1 MPSLSDNLIHILL
14 VDKHALVRG
23 GLRQLIEAKPGHVVV
38 GEAGNRDDALA
49 IAAAKNPDIILLEL
63 DSDYEQGLA
72 CIRQLLAAASKARLL
87 LVTSESNID
96 IHQRA
101 AQAGAMGVV
110 LKDETPD
117 VLIKAIGKVH
127 AGEAWLDRMTLA
139 SVLTKLTRKGTA
151 EHSNPETRKIALLSE
166 RERSVVMLI
175 GEGMKNKEIGE
186 KLSISEITVRHHLTS
201 IFGKLQIT
209 DRLELIIYAYQN
221 GLAQLPR

>member
-1 MPSLSDNLIHILL
+1 MLSSSDNCIRILL

-23 GLRQLIEAKPGHVVV
+23 GLRQLLEAKPGHVVV

-49 IAAAKNPDIILLEL
+49 IAAKENPDIILFEF
-63 DSDYEQGLA
+63 DSNYEQGLE
-72 CIRQLLAAASKARLL
+72 CIRQLLSAASKARLL
-87 LVTSESNID
+87 LVTSECEVD
-96 IHQRA
+96 IHHRA

-110 LKDETPD
+110 LKDQAPA
-117 VLIKAIGKVH
+117 VLFRAIDRVH
-127 AGEAWLDRMTLA
+127 AGEAWFDRMTLA
-139 SVLTKLTRKGTA
+139 RVLTKLTRNGAA
-151 EHSNPETRKIALLSE
+151 ENANPETRKIASLSA
-166 RERSVVMLI
+166 RERAVVALI

-201 IFGKLQIT
+201 IFAKLQIT